1 MTVKSLA
8 SLAAMTHHRR
18 SMRRSYGIIALLAAA
33 FVAGGAGAEAAPPA
47 PAAFNKCKICHT
59 VEAGWRNGVGPNLHG
74 LFGRKA
80 GSVPGFAY
88 SPAMK
93 NSGIV
98 WNDETLARYLRDPRA
113 FLPGNH
119 MAFPGIKDD
128 KEMADLLAW
137 LKEATK

>member
-1 MTVKSLA
+1 
-8 SLAAMTHHRR
+8 
-18 SMRRSYGIIALLAAA
+18 MRRSYGIIALLAAA

-47 PAAFNKCKICHT
+47 LAAFNKCKICHT
-59 VEAGWRNGVGPNLHG
+59 VEAGGRNGVGPNLHG

>member
-1 MTVKSLA
+1 
-8 SLAAMTHHRR
+8 
-18 SMRRSYGIIALLAAA
+18 
-33 FVAGGAGAEAAPPA
+33 
-47 PAAFNKCKICHT
+47 
-59 VEAGWRNGVGPNLHG
+59 
-74 LFGRKA
+74 
-80 GSVPGFAY
+80 
-88 SPAMK
+88 MK